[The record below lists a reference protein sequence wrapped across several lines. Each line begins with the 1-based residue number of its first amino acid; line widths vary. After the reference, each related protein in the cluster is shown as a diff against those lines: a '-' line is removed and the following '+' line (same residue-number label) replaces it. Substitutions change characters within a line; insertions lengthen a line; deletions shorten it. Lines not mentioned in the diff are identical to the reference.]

1 MLRETR
7 TPSSLA
13 YTHSNSLSSCL
24 HTFLL
29 GKLCSMA
36 VAFVASSK
44 DATGWLLE
52 SCNYAER
59 MAVGPTSE
67 GWTQV
72 LHYKLV

>member
-1 MLRETR
+1 MAAARSVR
-7 TPSSLA
+7 TQIVKRLLVA
-13 YTHSNSLSSCL
+13 GQ
-24 HTFLL
+24 HTVPL
-29 GKLCSMA
+29 MA